1 MKKYVKIKKSNNA
14 IHIMLTILIV
24 LIMSC
29 SFNICVFAKTSF
41 KSKQVVGVMSTA
53 VKDDVTVTWEPI
65 SGASGY
71 EVYESVIKTDSS
83 QDAFDTE
90 ADNQPVMV
98 SDTKSCK
105 VILENRNRGTTYEY
119 YVRAYKLN
127 SNNNKVFSKNSQ
139 KVITTVS
146 ENGYSTV
153 KNFLNVALTPV
164 GSTMYVWGG
173 GWNKAD
179 TAAGKEAK
187 TVGISSGWRTFAKN
201 KKAGYNYRNYRYQI
215 HNGLDCS
222 GYVGW
227 CIYNIRNTKNG
238 KKGYVYSAS
247 KQAKKFSEMG
257 FGSFTPAA
265 SVKNYKAGDILSS
278 SGHVWI
284 AVGQCSDGSVVLLHS
299 SPPGVQLSGTTT
311 PSGKKNSE
319 AYRLA
324 KKYMKKYYK
333 NWYNKYPEV
342 SKGTSYLTDY
352 SRMRWDTDS
361 LSAVLTDPDGYQDMN
376 AKQVLKDMFGE

>member
-1 MKKYVKIKKSNNA
+1 MSRRKYFMNI
-14 IHIMLTILIV
+14 IMMIIIA

-29 SFNICVFAKTSF
+29 IFNINVNAKTSF
-41 KSKQVVGVMSTA
+41 KKKQVAGVMATA
-53 VKDDVTVTWEPI
+53 VKSDIVVTWENN
-65 SGASGY
+65 SDASGY
-71 EVYESVIKTDSS
+71 EVYELCQEENYTSE
-83 QDAFDTE
+83 TE
-90 ADNQPVMV
+90 DNQSQKDNSLLMNC
-98 SDTKSCK
+98 TETENCKIILKSRKPGC
-105 VILENRNRGTTYEY
+105 TYEY
-119 YVRAYKLN
+119 YVKAYKLN
-127 SNNNKVFSKNSQ
+127 SKNEKVYCKKSK

-146 ENGYSTV
+146 KNGYSTI
-153 KNFLNVALTPV
+153 KNFLSVALSPV

-187 TVGISSGWRTFAKN
+187 TVGLYSGWRSFAKN

-227 CIYNIRNTKNG
+227 CIYNVINTKNG

-284 AVGQCSDGSVVLLHS
+284 AVGECADGSVVLLHS
-299 SPPGVQLSGTTT
+299 SPPGVQLSGTATS
-311 PSGKKNSE
+311 SGKKNSE

-333 NWYNKYPEV
+333 SWYNKYPEV

-361 LSAVLTDPDGYQDMN
+361 LSAVLTDPDGYQNMN
-376 AKQVLKDMFGE
+376 AKQVLKDLFGE